1 MPQYLMYINKELV
14 CHIEAYGALMRPADG
29 FYLSVSGALSIR
41 SRNWS
46 SFGVML
52 LPSTGSLNNICQCGI
67 KDFAS
72 RTFECI

>member
-1 MPQYLMYINKELV
+1 
-14 CHIEAYGALMRPADG
+14 MRPADG

-52 LPSTGSLNNICQCGI
+52 RGCFIISVKAQVGVFLFKLFIMKREHSGVYVT
-67 KDFAS
+67 D
-72 RTFECI
+72 E